1 MKFFTKNSSLKCK
14 TWIKCT
20 TSVDTSFFIHF
31 QSEKINFVRPFEN
44 KFFIHQCIQRYVF
57 PC

>member
-14 TWIKCT
+14 MC

-31 QSEKINFVRPFEN
+31 QSEKINFVRPLEN